1 MFFVDYHRYTLG
13 SVCRARVE
21 LAKVLVHGY
30 YVEQPAPISIY
41 KYMYK
46 FKFKLNLIRHPQNLH
61 NQSACIREGGGQA
74 DGRLRGPKTNREIEY
89 VWRNLLGYVAVV
101 DSLYQIYIWLSRAEH
116 TDDVVVAVVWS
127 SA

>member
-1 MFFVDYHRYTLG
+1 
-13 SVCRARVE
+13 
-21 LAKVLVHGY
+21 
-30 YVEQPAPISIY
+30 
-41 KYMYK
+41 MYK

-116 TDDVVVAVVWS
+116 TDDVVVAVRMVVGIEIWGWVGPGQGQGQ
-127 SA
+127 AGQ